1 MPDRVRMLVVTVAL
15 DAIAGEVGG
24 AWHPVA
30 VAGRLLD
37 AAYEPW
43 WRRPPLVELGG
54 GAVSLTGVA
63 VAVAALGRGAE
74 RLAARGR
81 PGMLIAGAALKQTL
95 SIRCL
100 LEEGSSVAAALERDR
115 LEDARLRLRALVSRP
130 TAELDAALCASAAIQ
145 SLAEN
150 LADSVAAPLL
160 LHALLG
166 LPVAAAYR
174 VVNMADAM
182 RRSPASPSPC

>member
-1 MPDRVRMLVVTVAL
+1 MPDRVRMLVVAVAL

-30 VAGRLLD
+30 VASQLLE

-74 RLAARGR
+74 RLAAPGR

-130 TAELDAALCASAAIQ
+130 TAELDAAL
-145 SLAEN
+145 L
-150 LADSVAAPLL
+150 SVRGDPVSGREPRRLRRRAAAPPR
-160 LHALLG
+160 AARPAG
-166 LPVAAAYR
+166 RGRLP
-174 VVNMADAM
+174 
-182 RRSPASPSPC
+182 RRQHG